1 MREPITASEGHILTN
16 GEIYGRKIYLADGM
30 DASSFYEITEE
41 EYEALLNSE
50 EATEED
56 YQKALTDLGV
66 RL

>member
-1 MREPITASEGHILTN
+1 MREPIKASEGHILTN
-16 GEIYGRKIYLADGM
+16 GEIYGRKIYLAEGM
-30 DASSFYEITEE
+30 DASDFYEITEE
-41 EYEALLNSE
+41 EYNAISDSE